1 MSNSLEIL
9 FNDIKRYDLL
19 SREEEVML
27 AQKIEKG
34 DNSARQKMIASN
46 LRLAIYIAKKYQN
59 KGCSLEDLIQESSIG
74 LIKAVDRFDWRK
86 GFKFSTYA
94 VWWIRQAVQRHLAC
108 HSSSI
113 KLPSHAKGLLW
124 KMKKM
129 NTDYTEEF
137 GIAPSMEELASLL
150 GVTKATLSSIIK
162 SAATPVSLDA
172 HYGFSGANGSG
183 EGRTI
188 AELIPDPQAEDPG
201 NNLDREKLAMAIRGA
216 MAGLT
221 DREEKVIRLR
231 FGIGE
236 DPTNHRDFPIKQSDV
251 TRLKKQS
258 TCTGAKI

>member
-1 MSNSLEIL
+1 MSNSLEIF
-9 FNDIKRYDLL
+9 FNDIKQYELL
-19 SREEEVML
+19 TKEEEVSL

-34 DNSARQKMIASN
+34 DNHARQRMIGSN

-74 LIKAVDRFDWRK
+74 LIKAVDRFDWRR

-94 VWWIRQAVQRHLAC
+94 VWWIRQAVQRHLAS
-108 HSSSI
+108 HASSI

-124 KMKKM
+124 KMRKM
-129 NTDYTEEF
+129 NTEYLEEF

-150 GVTKATLSSIIK
+150 GVTKATLTSIIK

-172 HYGFSGANGSG
+172 RYGFSGSNGSG

-188 AELIPDPQAEDPG
+188 AELVPDPQAKDPG
-201 NNLDREKLAMAIRGA
+201 SNMDRNRLATAIRGA
-216 MAGLT
+216 MNSLT
-221 DREEKVIRLR
+221 DREEKIIRLR

-236 DPTNHRDFPIKQSDV
+236 DPTNHKEFPIKRSEILH
-251 TRLKKQS
+251 LKNVS
-258 TCTGAKI
+258 TVKEME